1 MKRLS
6 LLKIRPGTRSG
17 LALAAAAIYAGS
29 LILVAGADSTPADPK
44 AADAKPAD
52 SKPAKKKAKKL
63 GLQAGKEKGEEA
75 RRPGI
80 VRHPLQ
86 SMPCGAVSHRIH
98 PQPLENGAHAH
109 ARAGEPAGGPG
120 QRSP

>member
-63 GLQAGKEKGEEA
+63 GGQELYAIHCNRCHAERYPTEFTPSHWKTVLMHMRVRANLPAAQAKEVLKYLQEES
-75 RRPGI
+75 G
-80 VRHPLQ
+80 
-86 SMPCGAVSHRIH
+86 S
-98 PQPLENGAHAH
+98 
-109 ARAGEPAGGPG
+109 
-120 QRSP
+120 